1 MQHICYTVGML
12 IQDCDATLAVHSP
25 IVTMVPP
32 LVHLRDLRLRRALT
46 QVDLAT
52 LSGVSRATIIR
63 LEAGERNVQPP
74 TLRKLARALRVKVA
88 ELMA

>member
-1 MQHICYTVGML
+1 MQHICYTQQRM
-12 IQDCDATLAVHSP
+12 IQDCDATLAVHSS
-25 IVTMVPP
+25 IVSVVPA
-32 LVHLRDLRLRRALT
+32 LVHLRDLRVRRALT
-46 QVDLAT
+46 QVDLAK
-52 LSGVSRATIIR
+52 LAGVSRATIIR